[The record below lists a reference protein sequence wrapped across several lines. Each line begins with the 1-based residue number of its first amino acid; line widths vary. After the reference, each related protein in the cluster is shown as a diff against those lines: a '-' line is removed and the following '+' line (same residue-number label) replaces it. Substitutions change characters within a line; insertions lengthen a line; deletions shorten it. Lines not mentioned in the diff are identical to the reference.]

1 MAQTRRRPI
10 PASGIA
16 PAKALAFGIALSL
29 ASVIAMAM
37 VANRTAALLLA
48 LAISFYLFVYTIWLK
63 RRTPQNI
70 VIGGAADALLP
81 VIGWAAVTGQV
92 DVEPVALFLNI
103 FLLTPPHLWALA
115 LCRAEHNATAGTPK
129 IGRGSGREK
138 GGE

>member
-1 MAQTRRRPI
+1 MWYERDLDALMAQTRRRPI
-10 PASGIA
+10 PARRIA

-70 VIGGAADALLP
+70 VIGGAADALPRSEEHTSELQSLMR
-81 VIGWAAVTGQV
+81 ISYAVFC
-92 DVEPVALFLNI
+92 L
-103 FLLTPPHLWALA
+103 
-115 LCRAEHNATAGTPK
+115 K
-129 IGRGSGREK
+129 
-138 GGE
+138 

>member
-10 PASGIA
+10 PARRIA

-70 VIGGAADALLP
+70 VIGGAADALPP
-81 VIGWAAVTGQV
+81 VLRSEERSVGKEGVRK
-92 DVEPVALFLNI
+92 
-103 FLLTPPHLWALA
+103 
-115 LCRAEHNATAGTPK
+115 CK
-129 IGRGSGREK
+129 SRGGPYH
-138 GGE
+138 

>member
-10 PASGIA
+10 PARRIA
-16 PAKALAFGIALSL
+16 PAKALAFGMALSL

-70 VIGGAADALLP
+70 VIDGDADAMPP
-81 VIGWAAVTGQV
+81 VMGWAAVTGQV
-92 DVEPVALFLNI
+92 ACRLEEGRRGDE
-103 FLLTPPHLWALA
+103 
-115 LCRAEHNATAGTPK
+115 LC
-129 IGRGSGREK
+129 
-138 GGE
+138 